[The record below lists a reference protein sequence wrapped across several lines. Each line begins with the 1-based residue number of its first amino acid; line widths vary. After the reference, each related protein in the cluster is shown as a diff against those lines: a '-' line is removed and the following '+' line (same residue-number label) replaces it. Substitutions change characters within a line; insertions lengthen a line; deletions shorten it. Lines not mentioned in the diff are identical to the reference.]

1 MRWLVV
7 GLVLVV
13 AGVVA
18 AFALAVGSTRDGVP
32 ARLADCVTKADG
44 VQARDA
50 VTLQAARADID
61 AGAVREVRR
70 YAFGDDAG
78 VLLRGPRFRLLVV
91 AGRKS
96 PSLAGDV
103 ARRAYERAAEYAF
116 VGLEIDPVRDALR
129 GCADLV
135 GTRSPGG
142 A

>member
-1 MRWLVV
+1 MRWLAG

-18 AFALAVGSTRDGVP
+18 AFALAVHRTRDPVP
-32 ARLADCVTKADG
+32 GKLADCVERSDG
-44 VQARDA
+44 VRARDA
-50 VTLQAARADID
+50 VTLQATRSDID

-70 YAFGDDAG
+70 YTLGKDRA
-78 VLLRGPRFRLLVV
+78 VLLRGPRFGLLVV

-96 PSLAGDV
+96 PPLDGDV

-116 VGLEIDPVRDALR
+116 VGLEIDPVRGALR

-135 GTRSPGG
+135 GGG
-142 A
+142 